1 MAKHFKTPEGD
12 ADREPTG
19 RFEPH
24 PAPAQATA
32 LHRRSWDDEADV
44 TASGPAASDNGY
56 GFDGGYGYDPQPQDP
71 VRRVKKRR
79 RHRGRTVGIV
89 VGVLVVVF
97 LAVGGVCGFTLYNQA
112 KSVKDQAKTA
122 MDLASSAVDSVK
134 EGDFASVS
142 SDLRELDALCANIND
157 QTSGPLWTLASFV
170 PVYGGDVS
178 AARTMVGALSDVSE
192 SALLPLAD
200 ALQDVT
206 PGKLLSDGTVNV
218 SALQAVAD
226 TFSEAAP
233 AVQSA
238 NQKVQAVGPTNI
250 SEVSDLVDKAK
261 GGFSALAG
269 AVDTAKGVAPVLPQ
283 MLGADGQTRNY
294 LVVAENNVEIRA
306 NGGYGGSQGV
316 ISVTDGKL
324 EIGDFQPKMSL
335 GIENA
340 LPVTEEEEVLFNQ
353 ATHEMGSDS
362 GDALFTPDF
371 PRAAG
376 FLSQMWEIK
385 YGQHVDGVLA
395 LDPVFL
401 QYLLGVV
408 GGVELPDGS
417 SIDGTNAA
425 RVLMHDVYWN
435 YDPSTQDAIFAAA
448 AGAAFDKVLGGLG
461 DADLQQLMAAVQKGC
476 EEGRFIAWMENP
488 DEENVIKGLGLA
500 AALPDASDTSAAPVA
515 GVFVNNIRGSK
526 LDWFLNKDVTVGTG
540 KRNSDGSWSYP
551 VTVTLS
557 SVMSE
562 EEEESLPPYVA
573 GVGRQASDWNDERL
587 TVLLYAPAG
596 GTISDVETSGSA
608 TFSTA
613 PEEHSHNGLQVF
625 YGVLELLPRTDAT
638 VTYTVTTPAAAGDQ
652 PLTVRT
658 TPTCQAAR

>member
-1 MAKHFKTPEGD
+1 MG
-12 ADREPTG
+12 G
-19 RFEPH
+19 RPFGQG
-24 PAPAQATA
+24 AGG
-32 LHRRSWDDEADV
+32 S
-44 TASGPAASDNGY
+44 
-56 GFDGGYGYDPQPQDP
+56 GFDANLGTGPTTDDWTPGPVSPQEP
-71 VRRVKKRR
+71 VRRVRKRR
-79 RHRGRTVGIV
+79 HHRGRTVGIV
-89 VGVLVVVF
+89 VVVVVVAL

-112 KSVKDQAKTA
+112 KDVKAQTKTA
-122 MDLASSAVDSVK
+122 VSLASSVMGKVK

-157 QTSGPLWTLASFV
+157 QTSGPPVDACFLYACLWWGRLCGPHA
-170 PVYGGDVS
+170 GG
-178 AARTMVGALSDVSE
+178 RLSYVSE

-200 ALQDVT
+200 ALQNVT

-233 AVQSA
+233 AVQAA
-238 NQKVQAVGPTNI
+238 NQKVQAIGPTSM
-250 SEVSDLVDKAK
+250 SEVSDLVRKAK

-340 LPVTEEEEVLFNQ
+340 LPVTDEEEVLFNQ

-362 GDALFTPDF
+362 GDTLFTPDF

-376 FLSQMWEIK
+376 LLSQMWEIK
-385 YGQHVDGVLA
+385 YGQHVDGVVA

-435 YDPSTQDAIFAAA
+435 YDPSQQDAIFAAA

-476 EEGRFIAWMENP
+476 EEGRFIAWLENG
-488 DEENVIKGLGLA
+488 DEEAVVKELGLA

-515 GVFVNNIRGSK
+515 GVYVNNIRGSK

-540 KRNSDGSWSYP
+540 KRNADGSWSYP
-551 VTVTLS
+551 VTVNLS
-557 SVMSE
+557 STMSE
-562 EEEESLPPYVA
+562 EEEASLPLYVA
-573 GVGRQASDWNDERL
+573 GVDRQASDWNDERL

-638 VTYTVTTPAAAGDQ
+638 VTYTVTTPAEAGDQ

>member
-1 MAKHFKTPEGD
+1 M
-12 ADREPTG
+12 
-19 RFEPH
+19 
-24 PAPAQATA
+24 
-32 LHRRSWDDEADV
+32 
-44 TASGPAASDNGY
+44 
-56 GFDGGYGYDPQPQDP
+56 
-71 VRRVKKRR
+71 
-79 RHRGRTVGIV
+79 
-89 VGVLVVVF
+89 
-97 LAVGGVCGFTLYNQA
+97 
-112 KSVKDQAKTA
+112 
-122 MDLASSAVDSVK
+122 
-134 EGDFASVS
+134 
-142 SDLRELDALCANIND
+142 
-157 QTSGPLWTLASFV
+157 
-170 PVYGGDVS
+170 
-178 AARTMVGALSDVSE
+178 
-192 SALLPLAD
+192 
-200 ALQDVT
+200 
-206 PGKLLSDGTVNV
+206 VNV

-226 TFSEAAP
+226 TLSDAAP

-238 NQKVQAVGPTNI
+238 NQTVQAIGPT
-250 SEVSDLVDKAK
+250 SVAEVTELVDTAK
-261 GGFSALAG
+261 TGFSALDS
-269 AVDTAKGVAPVLPQ
+269 AVTAAKGVAPVLPQ

-324 EIGDFQPKMSL
+324 EIGDFEPKMSI
-335 GIENA
+335 GIQNA

-362 GDALFTPDF
+362 GDTLFTPDF

-376 FLSQMWEIK
+376 LLQQMWEREYK
-385 YGQHVDGVLA
+385 QHVDGVVA

-417 SIDGTNAA
+417 TIDGTNAA

-435 YDPSTQDAIFAAA
+435 YDPSQQDAIFAAA

-461 DADLQQLMAAVQKGC
+461 SADLGALTAAVQKGC
-476 EEGRFIAWMENP
+476 EEGRFIAWMEND
-488 DEENVIKGLGLA
+488 DEEAMVRELGLA

-526 LDWFLNKDVTVGTG
+526 LDWFLDKDVSVGTG
-540 KRNSDGSWSYP
+540 KKNSDGSWSYP
-551 VTVTLS
+551 VTVRLAST
-557 SVMSE
+557 MSE
-562 EEEESLPPYVA
+562 DEETSLPTYVA
-573 GVGRQASDWNDERL
+573 GVGKDAPDWMDERL

-596 GTISDVETSGSA
+596 GTISDVQTSGSA
-608 TFSTA
+608 AFSTA

-625 YGVLELLPRTDAT
+625 YSVLELMPRTDAT

>member
-1 MAKHFKTPEGD
+1 MARHFKGSPDFDDTAQTPRVPATRPARRDWDEED
-12 ADREPTG
+12 AGSSSAGFGYE
-19 RFEPH
+19 
-24 PAPAQATA
+24 PAPVGQT
-32 LHRRSWDDEADV
+32 
-44 TASGPAASDNGY
+44 P
-56 GFDGGYGYDPQPQDP
+56 GYDEWSPEPSSPQEP
-71 VRRVKKRR
+71 VRRVRKRR
-79 RHRGRTVGIV
+79 HHRGRTVAIV
-89 VGVLVVVF
+89 VGIVIVAF

-112 KSVKDQAKTA
+112 KDVKAQAKTA
-122 MDLASSAVDSVK
+122 VSLASSAMDKVK
-134 EGDFASVS
+134 EGDFAAVS
-142 SDLRELDALCANIND
+142 SDLRQLDATCANIGD
-157 QTSGPLWTLASFV
+157 KTSGPLWEVASRL
-170 PVYGGDVS
+170 PVVGGDVS
-178 AARTMVGALSDVSE
+178 AARTLVSALSDVSG

-200 ALQDVT
+200 ALENVT

-218 SALQAVAD
+218 SALQAVAS
-226 TFSEAAP
+226 TFSDAAP
-233 AVQSA
+233 AVQAA
-238 NQKVQAVGPTNI
+238 NQKVQAVGQT
-250 SEVSDLVDKAK
+250 SMAEVTDLVDKAK
-261 GGFSALAG
+261 GGFAALDAG
-269 AVDTAKGVAPVLPQ
+269 VAAAQQVAPVLPQ
-283 MLGADGQTRNY
+283 ILGADGQTRNY

-340 LPVTEEEEVLFNQ
+340 LPVTDEEEVLFNQ

-362 GDALFTPDF
+362 GDTLFTPDF

-376 FLSQMWEIK
+376 LLSQMWEIK
-385 YGQHVDGVLA
+385 YGQHVDGVVA

-435 YDPSTQDAIFAAA
+435 YDPSQQDAIFAAA

-476 EEGRFIAWMENP
+476 EEGRFIAWMENS
-488 DEENVIKGLGLA
+488 DEEDVIKELGLA
-500 AALPDASDTSAAPVA
+500 AALPDASDTSAAPLA
-515 GVFVNNIRGSK
+515 GVFVNNVRGSK

-540 KRNSDGSWSYP
+540 KRNADGSWSYP
-551 VTVTLS
+551 VTVNLS
-557 SVMSE
+557 STMSE
-562 EEEESLPPYVA
+562 EEEASLPLYVA

-608 TFSTA
+608 AFSTA

-638 VTYTVTTPAAAGDQ
+638 VTYTVTTAAAAGDQ

>member
-1 MAKHFKTPEGD
+1 MAKHFKESPDFED
-12 ADREPTG
+12 AAQAPRVEPAQ
-19 RFEPH
+19 
-24 PAPAQATA
+24 PAP
-32 LHRRSWDDEADV
+32 RRRDWDAEGADDGTFGQV
-44 TASGPAASDNGY
+44 GGFQPASDDWAPDSVG
-56 GFDGGYGYDPQPQDP
+56 PEEP
-71 VRRVKKRR
+71 VRRVRKRR
-79 RHRGRTVGIV
+79 RHRGCTVGIV
-89 VGVLVVVF
+89 VAIVVAVLLV
-97 LAVGGVCGFTLYNQA
+97 AGGACGFALYRQA
-112 KSVKDQAKTA
+112 KDVKAQAQTA
-122 MDLASSAVDSVK
+122 LSLASSAMDKVK

-142 SDLRELDALCANIND
+142 SDLREIDATCANIND
-157 QTSGPLWTLASFV
+157 QTSGPLWTLASLM

-178 AARTMVGALSDVSE
+178 AARTLVGALSDVSE

-200 ALQDVT
+200 ALQNVT

-233 AVQSA
+233 AVQAA
-238 NQKVQAVGPTNI
+238 NQKVQAIGPTSM
-250 SEVSDLVDKAK
+250 SEVSDLVRKAK

-269 AVDTAKGVAPVLPQ
+269 AVETAKGVAPVLPQ

-340 LPVTEEEEVLFNQ
+340 LPVTDEEEVLFNQ

-362 GDALFTPDF
+362 GDTLFTPDF

-376 FLSQMWEIK
+376 LLSQMWEIK
-385 YGQHVDGVLA
+385 YGQHVDGVVA

-435 YDPSTQDAIFAAA
+435 YDPSQQDAIFAAA
-448 AGAAFDKVLGGLG
+448 AGAAFDKVLSGLG

-476 EEGRFIAWMENP
+476 EEGRFIAWMENG
-488 DEENVIKGLGLA
+488 DEEAVVKELGLA

-515 GVFVNNIRGSK
+515 GVYVNNIRGSK

-540 KRNSDGSWSYP
+540 KRNADGSWSYP
-551 VTVTLS
+551 VTVNLS
-557 SVMSE
+557 STMSE
-562 EEEESLPPYVA
+562 EEEASLPLYVA
-573 GVGRQASDWNDERL
+573 GVDRQASDWNDERL

-638 VTYTVTTPAAAGDQ
+638 VTYTVTTSAEAGDQ

-658 TPTCQAAR
+658 TPTCQVAR

>member
-12 ADREPTG
+12 ADRESTG
-19 RFEPH
+19 RFEPL
-24 PAPAQATA
+24 PAQSTA
-32 LHRRSWDDEADV
+32 PHRRSWDDESDV
-44 TASGPAASDNGY
+44 TASGPAVGGDGY
-56 GFDGGYGYDPQPQDP
+56 GFDVGYGYDPQPQEP

-79 RHRGRTVGIV
+79 RHRGRTAGIV
-89 VGVLVVVF
+89 VGVLLVAL

-112 KSVKDQAKTA
+112 KAVKGQAKTV
-122 MDLASSAVDSVK
+122 MGLATSAADSVK

-142 SDLRELDALCANIND
+142 SDLRELDALCANIKD
-157 QTSGPLWTLASFV
+157 RTSGPLWTLASFM

-178 AARTMVGALSDVSE
+178 AVRTLVGALSDVSE

-200 ALQDVT
+200 ALQNVT

-238 NQKVQAVGPTNI
+238 NAEVQGIGAT
-250 SEVSDLVDKAK
+250 SMAEVTELVDKAK
-261 GGFSALAG
+261 GGFEALSG
-269 AVDTAKGVAPVLPQ
+269 AVETAKGVAPVLPQ

-340 LPVTEEEEVLFNQ
+340 LPVTDEEEVLFNQ

-376 FLSQMWEIK
+376 LLSQMWEIK
-385 YGQHVDGVLA
+385 YGQHVDGVVA

-435 YDPSTQDAIFAAA
+435 YDPSQQDAIFAAA
-448 AGAAFDKVLGGLG
+448 AGAVFDKVLGGLG

-476 EEGRFIAWMENP
+476 EEGRFIAWMENG
-488 DEENVIKGLGLA
+488 DEEAVVKELGLA

-515 GVFVNNIRGSK
+515 GVYVNNIRGSK

-540 KRNSDGSWSYP
+540 KRNADGSWSYP
-551 VTVTLS
+551 VTVNLS
-557 SVMSE
+557 STMSE
-562 EEEESLPPYVA
+562 EEEASLPLYVA
-573 GVGRQASDWNDERL
+573 GVARQASDWNDERL

-638 VTYTVTTPAAAGDQ
+638 VTYTVTTSAEAGDQ

-658 TPTCQAAR
+658 TPTCQVAR

>member
-12 ADREPTG
+12 AGRESTG
-19 RFEPH
+19 RFEPL
-24 PAPAQATA
+24 PAQTTA
-32 LHRRSWDDEADV
+32 PHRRSWDDDADV
-44 TASGPAASDNGY
+44 TASGPAAGGDGY
-56 GFDGGYGYDPQPQDP
+56 GFDGGYGYDPQPQEP
-71 VRRVKKRR
+71 VRRVRKRR
-79 RHRGRTVGIV
+79 HHGRTVGIV
-89 VGVLVVVF
+89 VGVLLAAL

-122 MDLASSAVDSVK
+122 MSLASSAVDSVK

-142 SDLRELDALCANIND
+142 SDLRELDALCDNIND
-157 QTSGPLWTLASFV
+157 QISGPLWTVASFV

-178 AARTMVGALSDVSE
+178 AARTLAAALSDVSE

-200 ALQDVT
+200 ALQNVT

-233 AVQSA
+233 AVQAA
-238 NQKVQAVGPTNI
+238 NQKVQTIGPTSM
-250 SEVSDLVDKAK
+250 SEVSDLVSKAK

-340 LPVTEEEEVLFNQ
+340 LPVTDEEEVLFNQ

-362 GDALFTPDF
+362 GDTLFTPDF

-376 FLSQMWEIK
+376 LLSQMWEIK
-385 YGQHVDGVLA
+385 YGQHVDGVVA

-435 YDPSTQDAIFAAA
+435 YDPSQQDAIFAAA

-476 EEGRFIAWMENP
+476 EEGRFIAWMENG
-488 DEENVIKGLGLA
+488 DEEAVVKELGLA

-515 GVFVNNIRGSK
+515 GVYVNNIRGSK

-540 KRNSDGSWSYP
+540 KRNADGSWSYP
-551 VTVTLS
+551 VTVNLS
-557 SVMSE
+557 STMSE
-562 EEEESLPPYVA
+562 EEEASLPLYVA
-573 GVGRQASDWNDERL
+573 GVDRQASDWNDERL

-638 VTYTVTTPAAAGDQ
+638 VTYTVTTPAEAGDQ

>member
-12 ADREPTG
+12 AGRESTG
-19 RFEPH
+19 RFEPL
-24 PAPAQATA
+24 PAQSTA
-32 LHRRSWDDEADV
+32 PHRRSWDDESDV
-44 TASGPAASDNGY
+44 TASGPAVGGDGY
-56 GFDGGYGYDPQPQDP
+56 GFDVGYGYDPQPQEP

-79 RHRGRTVGIV
+79 RHRGRTAGIV
-89 VGVLVVVF
+89 VGVLLVAL

-112 KSVKDQAKTA
+112 KAVKGQAKTV
-122 MDLASSAVDSVK
+122 MGLATSAADSVK

-142 SDLRELDALCANIND
+142 SDLRELDALCANIKD
-157 QTSGPLWTLASFV
+157 QTSGPLWTLASFM

-178 AARTMVGALSDVSE
+178 AVRTLVGALSDVSE

-200 ALQDVT
+200 ALQNVT

-238 NQKVQAVGPTNI
+238 NAEVQGIGATSMAGVT
-250 SEVSDLVDKAK
+250 ELVDKAK
-261 GGFSALAG
+261 GGFESLSG
-269 AVDTAKGVAPVLPQ
+269 AVETAKGVAPVLPQ

-376 FLSQMWEIK
+376 LLSQMWEIK
-385 YGQHVDGVLA
+385 YGQHVDGVVA

-435 YDPSTQDAIFAAA
+435 YDPSQQDAIFAAA

-476 EEGRFIAWMENP
+476 EEGRFIAWMENG
-488 DEENVIKGLGLA
+488 DEEAVVKELGLA

-515 GVFVNNIRGSK
+515 GVYVNNIRGSK

-540 KRNSDGSWSYP
+540 KRNADGSWSYP
-551 VTVTLS
+551 VTVNLS
-557 SVMSE
+557 STMSE
-562 EEEESLPPYVA
+562 EEEASLPLYVA

-638 VTYTVTTPAAAGDQ
+638 VTYTVTTPAEAGDQ

>member
-12 ADREPTG
+12 AGRESTG
-19 RFEPH
+19 RFEPL
-24 PAPAQATA
+24 PAQATA
-32 LHRRSWDDEADV
+32 PHRRSWDDEADV
-44 TASGPAASDNGY
+44 TASGPASGGDGY
-56 GFDGGYGYDPQPQDP
+56 GFDGGYGYDPLPQEP

-89 VGVLVVVF
+89 VGVLVVVL
-97 LAVGGVCGFTLYNQA
+97 LAVGGVCGFTLHNQA

-122 MDLASSAVDSVK
+122 MSLASSAVESVK

-142 SDLRELDALCANIND
+142 SDLCELDALCANIND
-157 QTSGPLWTLASFV
+157 QTSGPLWTLASFL
-170 PVYGGDVS
+170 PVYGRDVS
-178 AARTMVGALSDVSE
+178 AARTLVGALSDVSE

-238 NQKVQAVGPTNI
+238 NQKVQAIGPTSI
-250 SEVSDLVDKAK
+250 SEVSDLVSKAK
-261 GGFSALAG
+261 GGFSAFAG
-269 AVDTAKGVAPVLPQ
+269 AVDTAEGVAPVLPQ
-283 MLGADGQTRNY
+283 MLGADGQARNY

-362 GDALFTPDF
+362 GDTLFTPDF

-376 FLSQMWEIK
+376 LLSQMWEIK
-385 YGQHVDGVLA
+385 YGQHLDGVVA

-461 DADLQQLMAAVQKGC
+461 SADLAQLSAAVQRGC

-488 DEENVIKGLGLA
+488 DEENVIKELGLA
-500 AALPDASDTSAAPVA
+500 AALPNASDTSAAPVT

-526 LDWFLNKDVTVGTG
+526 LDWFLNKNVKVGTG

-562 EEEESLPPYVA
+562 EEEESLPLYVA

-625 YGVLELLPRTDAT
+625 YGVLELLPRTNAT
-638 VTYTVTTPAAAGDQ
+638 VTYTVTTASAAGDQ

>member
-12 ADREPTG
+12 AGRESTG
-19 RFEPH
+19 RFEPF
-24 PAPAQATA
+24 PAQSTA
-32 LHRRSWDDEADV
+32 PHRRSWDDESDV
-44 TASGPAASDNGY
+44 TASGPAVGGDGY
-56 GFDGGYGYDPQPQDP
+56 GFDAGYGYDPQPQEP

-79 RHRGRTVGIV
+79 RHRGRTAGIV
-89 VGVLVVVF
+89 VGVLLVAL

-112 KSVKDQAKTA
+112 KAVKGQAKTA
-122 MDLASSAVDSVK
+122 MGLATSAVDSVK

-142 SDLRELDALCANIND
+142 SDLRELDALCANIKD
-157 QTSGPLWTLASFV
+157 QTSGPLWTLASFM

-178 AARTMVGALSDVSE
+178 AARTLVGALSDVSE

-200 ALQDVT
+200 ALQNVT
-206 PGKLLSDGTVNV
+206 PGKLLSDGAVNV

-238 NQKVQAVGPTNI
+238 NQKVQAIGPTRI
-250 SEVSDLVDKAK
+250 SEVNDLVSKAK

-316 ISVTDGKL
+316 VSVTDGKL
-324 EIGDFQPKMSL
+324 EIGDFEPKMSI
-335 GIENA
+335 GIQNA
-340 LPVTEEEEVLFNQ
+340 LPVTDEEEVLFNQ

-362 GDALFTPDF
+362 GDTLFTPDF

-376 FLSQMWEIK
+376 LLQQMWERE
-385 YGQHVDGVLA
+385 YGQHVDGVVA

-408 GGVELPDGS
+408 GAVELPDGS
-417 SIDGTNAA
+417 TIDGTNAA

-435 YDPSTQDAIFAAA
+435 YDSAQQDAIFAAA
-448 AGAAFDKVLGGLG
+448 AGAAFEKVLGGLG
-461 DADLQQLMAAVQKGC
+461 SADLGQLTSAVQRGC
-476 EEGRFIAWMENP
+476 EEGRFIAWMEND
-488 DEENVIKGLGLA
+488 DEEAVVRELGLA

-526 LDWFLNKDVTVGTG
+526 LDWFLDKDVTVGAG
-540 KRNSDGSWSYP
+540 KKNSDGSWSYQ
-551 VTVTLS
+551 VTVKLS
-557 SVMSE
+557 STMSE
-562 EEEESLPPYVA
+562 DEEASLPTYVA
-573 GVGRQASDWNDERL
+573 GIGKDDASDWMDERL

-596 GTISDVETSGSA
+596 GTISDVQTSGTA
-608 TFSTA
+608 AFSTA
-613 PEEHSHNGLQVF
+613 PEEHSHNGLMVF
-625 YGVLELLPRTDAT
+625 YSVLELMPRTDAT
-638 VTYTVTTPAAAGDQ
+638 LTYTVTTPAAAGDQ

-658 TPTCQAAR
+658 TPTCQQAR

>member
-1 MAKHFKTPEGD
+1 MAKHFRESPDFGDTSQAPRVPATRPEPRRRDWD
-12 ADREPTG
+12 A
-19 RFEPH
+19 
-24 PAPAQATA
+24 
-32 LHRRSWDDEADV
+32 EAAD
-44 TASGPAASDNGY
+44 GGQPFGYEPAA
-56 GFDGGYGYDPQPQDP
+56 GGAAPGGWTPDPVSPQEP

-79 RHRGRTVGIV
+79 HHRGRIIGIV
-89 VGVLVVVF
+89 VAVVVVVL

-112 KSVKDQAKTA
+112 KDVKAQAKTA
-122 MDLASSAVDSVK
+122 VSLASSAMGKVK
-134 EGDFASVS
+134 DGDFASVS
-142 SDLRELDALCANIND
+142 SDLRELDATCANIRD
-157 QTSGPLWTLASFV
+157 TTSGPLWELASHV
-170 PVYGGDVS
+170 PGVGGDVS
-178 AARTMVGALSDVSE
+178 AARTLVSALSDVSE

-200 ALQDVT
+200 AFQNVT
-206 PGKLLSDGTVNV
+206 PGKLLSDGVVNV

-226 TFSEAAP
+226 TLSDAAP

-238 NQKVQAVGPTNI
+238 NQTVQAIGPT
-250 SEVSDLVDKAK
+250 SVAEVTELVDTAK
-261 GGFSALAG
+261 TGFSALDS
-269 AVDTAKGVAPVLPQ
+269 AVAAAKGVAPVLPQ

-324 EIGDFQPKMSL
+324 EIGDFEPKMSI
-335 GIENA
+335 GIQNA

-362 GDALFTPDF
+362 GDTLFTPDF

-376 FLSQMWEIK
+376 LLQQMWEREYK
-385 YGQHVDGVLA
+385 QHVDGVVA

-417 SIDGTNAA
+417 TIDGTNAA

-435 YDPSTQDAIFAAA
+435 YDPSQQDAIFAAA

-461 DADLQQLMAAVQKGC
+461 SADLGALTAAVQKGC
-476 EEGRFIAWMENP
+476 EEGRFIAWMEND
-488 DEENVIKGLGLA
+488 DEEAMVRELGLA

-526 LDWFLNKDVTVGTG
+526 LDWFLDKDVSVGAG
-540 KRNSDGSWSYP
+540 KKNSDGSWSYP
-551 VTVTLS
+551 VTVRLAST
-557 SVMSE
+557 MSE
-562 EEEESLPPYVA
+562 DEEASLPTYVA
-573 GVGRQASDWNDERL
+573 GVGKDAPDWMDERL
-587 TVLLYAPAG
+587 TVLLYAPAS
-596 GTISDVETSGSA
+596 GTISDVQTSGSA
-608 TFSTA
+608 AFSTA

-625 YGVLELLPRTDAT
+625 YSVLELMPRTDAT

>member
-12 ADREPTG
+12 AGRESTG
-19 RFEPH
+19 RFEPL
-24 PAPAQATA
+24 PAQATA
-32 LHRRSWDDEADV
+32 PHRRSWDDEADV
-44 TASGPAASDNGY
+44 TASGPASGGDGY
-56 GFDGGYGYDPQPQDP
+56 GFDGGYGYDPLPQEP
-71 VRRVKKRR
+71 VRCVKKRR

-89 VGVLVVVF
+89 VGVLVVVL
-97 LAVGGVCGFTLYNQA
+97 LAVGGVCGFTLHNQA

-122 MDLASSAVDSVK
+122 MSLASSAVESVK

-142 SDLRELDALCANIND
+142 SDLRELDTLCANIND
-157 QTSGPLWTLASFV
+157 QTSGPLWTLASFL
-170 PVYGGDVS
+170 PVYGRDVS
-178 AARTMVGALSDVSE
+178 AARTLVGALSDVSE

-238 NQKVQAVGPTNI
+238 NQKVQAIGPTSI
-250 SEVSDLVDKAK
+250 SEVSDLVSKAK
-261 GGFSALAG
+261 GGFEALSG
-269 AVDTAKGVAPVLPQ
+269 AVETAKGVAPVLPQ

-340 LPVTEEEEVLFNQ
+340 LPVTDEEEVLFNQ

-362 GDALFTPDF
+362 GDTLFTPDF

-376 FLSQMWEIK
+376 LLSQMWEIK
-385 YGQHVDGVLA
+385 YGQHVDGVVA

-435 YDPSTQDAIFAAA
+435 YDPSQQDAIFAAA

-476 EEGRFIAWMENP
+476 EEGRFIAWMENS
-488 DEENVIKGLGLA
+488 DEEDVIKELGLA
-500 AALPDASDTSAAPVA
+500 AALPDASDTSAAPLA
-515 GVFVNNIRGSK
+515 GVFVNNVRGSK

-540 KRNSDGSWSYP
+540 KRNADGSWSYP
-551 VTVTLS
+551 VTVNFS
-557 SVMSE
+557 SIMSE
-562 EEEESLPPYVA
+562 EEEASLPLYVA

-625 YGVLELLPRTDAT
+625 YGVLELLPRADAT
-638 VTYTVTTPAAAGDQ
+638 VTYTVTTAAAAGDQ

>member
-1 MAKHFKTPEGD
+1 MAKHFKTSEGD
-12 ADREPTG
+12 AGRESTG
-19 RFEPH
+19 RFEPL
-24 PAPAQATA
+24 PAQTTA
-32 LHRRSWDDEADV
+32 PHRRSWDDDADV
-44 TASGPAASDNGY
+44 TASGPAAGGDDY
-56 GFDGGYGYDPQPQDP
+56 GFDGGYEYDPQPQEP
-71 VRRVKKRR
+71 VRRVKKR

-89 VGVLVVVF
+89 VGVLLAAL

-122 MDLASSAVDSVK
+122 MSLASSAVDSVK

-142 SDLRELDALCANIND
+142 SDLRELDALCDNIND
-157 QTSGPLWTLASFV
+157 QISGPLWTVASFV

-178 AARTMVGALSDVSE
+178 AARTLAGALSDVSE

-200 ALQDVT
+200 ALQNVT

-233 AVQSA
+233 AVQAA
-238 NQKVQAVGPTNI
+238 NQKVQAIGPTSM
-250 SEVSDLVDKAK
+250 SEVSDLVSKAK
-261 GGFSALAG
+261 DGFSALAG

-283 MLGADGQTRNY
+283 MLGAEGQTRNY

-362 GDALFTPDF
+362 GDTLFTPDF

-376 FLSQMWEIK
+376 LLSQMWEIK
-385 YGQHVDGVLA
+385 YGQHLDGVVA

-435 YDPSTQDAIFAAA
+435 YDPSMQDAIFAAA

-461 DADLQQLMAAVQKGC
+461 SADLAQLSAAVQRGC

-488 DEENVIKGLGLA
+488 DEENVIKELGLA
-500 AALPDASDTSAAPVA
+500 AALPDASDTSAAPVT

-557 SVMSE
+557 SVMSV
-562 EEEESLPPYVA
+562 EEEESLPLYVA
-573 GVGRQASDWNDERL
+573 GIGRQASDWNDERL

-608 TFSTA
+608 AFSTA
-613 PEEHSHNGLQVF
+613 PEEHAHNGLQVF
-625 YGVLELLPRTDAT
+625 YGVLELLPRMDAT
-638 VTYTVTTPAAAGDQ
+638 VTYTVTTAAAAGDQ

>member
-1 MAKHFKTPEGD
+1 MAKHFKTSEGD
-12 ADREPTG
+12 AGRESTG
-19 RFEPH
+19 RFEPL
-24 PAPAQATA
+24 PAQSTA
-32 LHRRSWDDEADV
+32 PHRRSWDDESDV
-44 TASGPAASDNGY
+44 TASGPAVGGDGY
-56 GFDGGYGYDPQPQDP
+56 GFDAGYGYDPQPQEP

-79 RHRGRTVGIV
+79 RHRGRTAGIV
-89 VGVLVVVF
+89 VGVLLVAL

-112 KSVKDQAKTA
+112 KAVKDQAKTA
-122 MDLASSAVDSVK
+122 VGLATSAVDSVK

-142 SDLRELDALCANIND
+142 SDLRELDALCANIKD
-157 QTSGPLWTLASFV
+157 QTSGPLWTLASFM

-178 AARTMVGALSDVSE
+178 AARTLVGALSDVSE

-200 ALQDVT
+200 ALQNVT

-238 NQKVQAVGPTNI
+238 NQKVQAIGAT
-250 SEVSDLVDKAK
+250 SMAEVTELVDKAK
-261 GGFSALAG
+261 GGFEALSG
-269 AVDTAKGVAPVLPQ
+269 AVETAKGVAPVLPQ

-340 LPVTEEEEVLFNQ
+340 LPVTDEEEVLFNQ

-362 GDALFTPDF
+362 GDTLFTPDF

-376 FLSQMWEIK
+376 LLSQMWEIK
-385 YGQHVDGVLA
+385 YGQHVDGVVA

-435 YDPSTQDAIFAAA
+435 YDPSQQDAIFAAA

-476 EEGRFIAWMENP
+476 EEGRFIAWMENG
-488 DEENVIKGLGLA
+488 DEEAVVKELGLA
-500 AALPDASDTSAAPVA
+500 AALPDASDTSTAPVA
-515 GVFVNNIRGSK
+515 GVYVNNIRGSK

-540 KRNSDGSWSYP
+540 KRNTDGSWSYP
-551 VTVTLS
+551 VTVNLS
-557 SVMSE
+557 STMSE
-562 EEEESLPPYVA
+562 EEETSLPLYVA

-587 TVLLYAPAG
+587 SVLLYAPAG

-638 VTYTVTTPAAAGDQ
+638 VTYTVTTASAAGDQ

>member
-12 ADREPTG
+12 AGRESTG
-19 RFEPH
+19 RFEPL
-24 PAPAQATA
+24 PAQSTA
-32 LHRRSWDDEADV
+32 PHRRSWDDESDV
-44 TASGPAASDNGY
+44 TASGPAVGGDGY
-56 GFDGGYGYDPQPQDP
+56 GFDAGYGYDPQPQEP

-79 RHRGRTVGIV
+79 RHRGRTAGIV
-89 VGVLVVVF
+89 VGVLLAAL

-122 MDLASSAVDSVK
+122 MSLASSAVDSVK

-142 SDLRELDALCANIND
+142 SDLRELDALCDNIND
-157 QTSGPLWTLASFV
+157 QISGPLWTVASFV

-178 AARTMVGALSDVSE
+178 AARTLAGALSDVSE

-200 ALQDVT
+200 ALQNVT

-233 AVQSA
+233 AVQAA
-238 NQKVQAVGPTNI
+238 NQKVQAIGPTSM
-250 SEVSDLVDKAK
+250 SEVSDLVSKAK

-283 MLGADGQTRNY
+283 MLGAEGQTRNY

-376 FLSQMWEIK
+376 LLSQMWEIK
-385 YGQHVDGVLA
+385 YGQHVDGVVA

-461 DADLQQLMAAVQKGC
+461 SADLAQLSAAVQRGC

-488 DEENVIKGLGLA
+488 DEENVIKEIGLA
-500 AALPDASDTSAAPVA
+500 AVLPDASDTSAAPVT

-562 EEEESLPPYVA
+562 EEEESLPLYVA
-573 GVGRQASDWNDERL
+573 GVGRQASDWNDGRL

-596 GTISDVETSGSA
+596 GTISDVATSGSA
-608 TFSTA
+608 AFSTA
-613 PEEHSHNGLQVF
+613 PEEHAHNGLQVF

-638 VTYTVTTPAAAGDQ
+638 VTYTVTTASAAGDQ

>member
-12 ADREPTG
+12 AGRESTG
-19 RFEPH
+19 RFEPL
-24 PAPAQATA
+24 PTQATA
-32 LHRRSWDDEADV
+32 PHRRSWDDEADV
-44 TASGPAASDNGY
+44 TASGPAAGGDGY
-56 GFDGGYGYDPQPQDP
+56 GFDGGYGYDPQSQEP
-71 VRRVKKRR
+71 VRRVGKRR
-79 RHRGRTVGIV
+79 RHCGRTVGIV
-89 VGVLVVVF
+89 VGVLLVAL
-97 LAVGGVCGFTLYNQA
+97 LAVGGVCGFALYSQA

-122 MDLASSAVDSVK
+122 MSLASSAVDSVK

-157 QTSGPLWTLASFV
+157 QISGPLWTVASFV

-178 AARTMVGALSDVSE
+178 AARTLAGALSDVSE

-200 ALQDVT
+200 ALQNVT

-233 AVQSA
+233 AVQAA
-238 NQKVQAVGPTNI
+238 NQNVQAIGPTSM
-250 SEVSDLVDKAK
+250 SEVSDLVSKAK

-283 MLGADGQTRNY
+283 MLGAEGQTRNY

-362 GDALFTPDF
+362 GDTLFTPDF

-376 FLSQMWEIK
+376 LLSQMWEIK
-385 YGQHVDGVLA
+385 YGQHLDGVVA

-435 YDPSTQDAIFAAA
+435 YDPSQQDAIFAAA

-461 DADLQQLMAAVQKGC
+461 SADLAQLSAAVQRGC

-488 DEENVIKGLGLA
+488 DEENVIKELGLA
-500 AALPDASDTSAAPVA
+500 AALPDASDTSTAPVA

-562 EEEESLPPYVA
+562 KEEASLPLYVA
-573 GVGRQASDWNDERL
+573 GIGRQASDWNDERL

-596 GTISDVETSGSA
+596 GTISDVVTSGSA
-608 TFSTA
+608 AFSTA
-613 PEEHSHNGLQVF
+613 PEEHAHNGLQMF

-638 VTYTVTTPAAAGDQ
+638 VTYTVTTAAAAGDQ

>member
-1 MAKHFKTPEGD
+1 M
-12 ADREPTG
+12 
-19 RFEPH
+19 
-24 PAPAQATA
+24 QA
-32 LHRRSWDDEADV
+32 
-44 TASGPAASDNGY
+44 
-56 GFDGGYGYDPQPQDP
+56 
-71 VRRVKKRR
+71 
-79 RHRGRTVGIV
+79 
-89 VGVLVVVF
+89 
-97 LAVGGVCGFTLYNQA
+97 
-112 KSVKDQAKTA
+112 
-122 MDLASSAVDSVK
+122 
-134 EGDFASVS
+134 
-142 SDLRELDALCANIND
+142 
-157 QTSGPLWTLASFV
+157 
-170 PVYGGDVS
+170 
-178 AARTMVGALSDVSE
+178 
-192 SALLPLAD
+192 
-200 ALQDVT
+200 
-206 PGKLLSDGTVNV
+206 
-218 SALQAVAD
+218 
-226 TFSEAAP
+226 
-233 AVQSA
+233 A
-238 NQKVQAVGPTNI
+238 NQKVQAIGPTSM
-250 SEVSDLVDKAK
+250 SEVSDLVRKAK
-261 GGFSALAG
+261 GGFEALSG
-269 AVDTAKGVAPVLPQ
+269 AVETAKGVAPVLPQ
-283 MLGADGQTRNY
+283 MLGVDGQTRNY

-306 NGGYGGSQGV
+306 NDGYGGSQGV

-340 LPVTEEEEVLFNQ
+340 LPVTDEEEVLFNQ

-362 GDALFTPDF
+362 GDTLFTPDF

-376 FLSQMWEIK
+376 LLSQMWEIK
-385 YGQHVDGVLA
+385 YGQHVDGVVA

-435 YDPSTQDAIFAAA
+435 YDPSQQDAIFAAA

-476 EEGRFIAWMENP
+476 EEGRFIAWMENG
-488 DEENVIKGLGLA
+488 DEEAVVKELGLA

-515 GVFVNNIRGSK
+515 GVYVNNIRGSK

-540 KRNSDGSWSYP
+540 KRNADGSWSYP
-551 VTVTLS
+551 VTVNLS
-557 SVMSE
+557 STMSE
-562 EEEESLPPYVA
+562 EEEASLPLYVA
-573 GVGRQASDWNDERL
+573 GVDRQASDWNDERL

-638 VTYTVTTPAAAGDQ
+638 VTYTVTTPAEAGDQ
-652 PLTVRT
+652 PLTMRT

>member
-12 ADREPTG
+12 AGRESTG
-19 RFEPH
+19 RFEPLSAQST
-24 PAPAQATA
+24 AP
-32 LHRRSWDDEADV
+32 HRRSWDDESDV
-44 TASGPAASDNGY
+44 TAGGPVVGGDGY
-56 GFDGGYGYDPQPQDP
+56 GFDAGCGYEPQPQEP

-79 RHRGRTVGIV
+79 RHRGRTLGIV
-89 VGVLVVVF
+89 AGVLLVAL

-112 KSVKDQAKTA
+112 KAVKDQAKTA
-122 MDLASSAVDSVK
+122 MGLATSAVDSVK
-134 EGDFASVS
+134 AGDFASVS

-157 QTSGPLWTLASFV
+157 QTSGPLWTLASLM
-170 PVYGGDVS
+170 PVYGGDIS
-178 AARTMVGALSDVSE
+178 AARTLVGALSDVSE

-200 ALQDVT
+200 ALQNVT

-233 AVQSA
+233 AVQAA
-238 NQKVQAVGPTNI
+238 NQKVQGIGVTSMA
-250 SEVSDLVDKAK
+250 EVTELVDKAK
-261 GGFSALAG
+261 GGFEALSG
-269 AVDTAKGVAPVLPQ
+269 AVETAKGVAPVLPQ

-340 LPVTEEEEVLFNQ
+340 LPVTDEEEVLFNQ

-362 GDALFTPDF
+362 GDTLFTPDF

-376 FLSQMWEIK
+376 LLSQMWEIK
-385 YGQHVDGVLA
+385 YGQHVDGVVA

-425 RVLMHDVYWN
+425 RVLMHDVYGTTTP
-435 YDPSTQDAIFAAA
+435 PSRTPS
-448 AGAAFDKVLGGLG
+448 L
-461 DADLQQLMAAVQKGC
+461 
-476 EEGRFIAWMENP
+476 RP
-488 DEENVIKGLGLA
+488 
-500 AALPDASDTSAAPVA
+500 LPA
-515 GVFVNNIRGSK
+515 R
-526 LDWFLNKDVTVGTG
+526 
-540 KRNSDGSWSYP
+540 
-551 VTVTLS
+551 
-557 SVMSE
+557 
-562 EEEESLPPYVA
+562 
-573 GVGRQASDWNDERL
+573 RL
-587 TVLLYAPAG
+587 TRCWAAW
-596 GTISDVETSGSA
+596 A
-608 TFSTA
+608 T
-613 PEEHSHNGLQVF
+613 
-625 YGVLELLPRTDAT
+625 RT
-638 VTYTVTTPAAAGDQ
+638 
-652 PLTVRT
+652 
-658 TPTCQAAR
+658 CSS